1 MMVEI
6 LRFISNKPAIA
17 GVIAMFLIFLA
28 LLLTQPSQRRFY
40 QWEIET
46 QRLLDT
52 SSQFSG
58 LVQPRKRSEH

>member
-1 MMVEI
+1 MVAEI
-6 LRFISNKPAIA
+6 LRFVSNKPAVT

-28 LLLTQPSQRRFY
+28 LLLTQPPRRQVY
-40 QWEIET
+40 QWDVET

-58 LVQPRKRSEH
+58 LVQPRKR